1 MIGFDIE
8 LIVMLGAV
16 VLAVGAL
23 VMFVGLTVFGEQRRM
38 ANRLESI
45 GTRWRRSDGSGGVAP
60 QLRRDQYDSS
70 MPIVDKF
77 IKQVL
82 PRPEVLRERLSRTGR
97 SISIAKYLLY
107 SALFGTLATSSAI
120 FAFHFPLG
128 PSLLGGV
135 FASIGV
141 PHMFVGYLI
150 GRRQKKFTNQ
160 FPEAIDLIVRGLKSG
175 LPVTESMRTVGQE
188 MTDPVGAEFRQISDE
203 VEFGQTLEE
212 ALIDAIKRIDTPEF
226 KFFVVALSVQRET
239 GGNLGETLEN
249 LSDVLRKRRQM
260 KQKIKAMASEPKA
273 SAWILGC
280 LPFLMFGII
289 FATNAPYALQ
299 LFTDPRG
306 HVLIGAG
313 LISQTIGVLIM
324 AKMVRFEI

>member
-1 MIGFDIE
+1 MIGLDPQ
-8 LIVMLGAV
+8 LLVMIGAA
-16 VLAVGAL
+16 VLAASTFVLFIGL
-23 VMFVGLTVFGEQRRM
+23 VLFGEQRRT
-38 ANRLESI
+38 ARRLDSLSM
-45 GTRWRRSDGSGGVAP
+45 RWQRPDGSGGVAP
-60 QLRRDQYDSS
+60 QLRRIQNDSA
-70 MPIVDKF
+70 MPIVDKL
-77 IKQVL
+77 IKQLL
-82 PRPEVLRERLSRTGR
+82 PRPKMLRERLARTGW
-97 SISIAKYLLY
+97 SISISTYFLCSIA
-107 SALFGTLATSSAI
+107 FGIVLTLVAV
-120 FAFHFPLG
+120 FAFHFPVA
-128 PSLLGGV
+128 PCVLGGV
-135 FASIGV
+135 FATIGV
-141 PHMFVGYLI
+141 PHFFIGLLI
-150 GRRQKKFTNQ
+150 RRRQKAFTAL

-175 LPVTESMRTVGQE
+175 LPVSESIRTVGQE
-188 MTDPVGAEFRQISDE
+188 MPSPIGAEFRQVSDE
-203 VEFGQTLEE
+203 VEFGKTLEE
-212 ALIDAIKRIDTPEF
+212 AMVDAISRIDTPEF

-289 FATNAPYALQ
+289 FMTNSQYALQ

-313 LISQTIGVLIM
+313 LLSQAIGVAVM